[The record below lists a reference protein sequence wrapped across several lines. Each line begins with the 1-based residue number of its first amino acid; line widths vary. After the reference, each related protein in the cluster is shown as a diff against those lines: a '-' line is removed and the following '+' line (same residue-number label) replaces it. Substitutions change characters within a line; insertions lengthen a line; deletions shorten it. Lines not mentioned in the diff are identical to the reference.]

1 MFKDKTMKWIIIITL
16 LFTIGC
22 ASVKTTIT
30 NPQGETY
37 IVQSKKDAL
46 VTMKKDGVEL
56 IVDNRGKLGL
66 FENLMGII
74 FMKTDIELKNKG
86 DNN

>member
-1 MFKDKTMKWIIIITL
+1 MRWVIIFTL

-30 NPQGETY
+30 SPQGDIWE
-37 IVQSKKDAL
+37 VQSKKDAL
-46 VTMKKDGVEL
+46 VTLKQNEVE
-56 IVDNRGKLGL
+56 ITVDNRGKLGL

-74 FMKTDIELKNKG
+74 FMKTDIELKNKEG
-86 DNN
+86 D